1 MTLAELKTRV
11 ETIKIPYCYGARKK
25 EITAPYINV
34 TESDSNNF
42 VADNVVYK
50 KIKSVELAYTY
61 KNKNLETEEQIE
73 NNVLYDVVWRKGDET
88 YVSDEDVW
96 QIVYYF
102 NRI

>member
-1 MTLAELKTRV
+1 MTLEELKNRV
-11 ETIKIPYCYGARKK
+11 DNIGIAYCYGTRKT
-25 EITAPYINV
+25 EVEAPYINV

-42 VADNVVYK
+42 VADNVIFK

-61 KNKNLETEEQIE
+61 KEKDVETENLIE
-73 NNVLYDVVWRKGDET
+73 DNVLYDVVWRKGDET
-88 YVSDEDVW
+88 YITGEDVW